1 MRDKFKR
8 KSSKIYRW
16 LYSIRDE
23 QQQHQLNKNEKKYW
37 YVERNQIISQIDNLD
52 ESQKIKSYLGFEDH
66 SHEKNG
72 TYVTQQKYNNFRL
85 SSEIFI
91 AISIFSSSSSS
102 PRVDFFFIL
111 STTTTFFSVWN
122 KKTAT

>member
-37 YVERNQIISQIDNLD
+37 YVGRNQLISQIDNLD

-66 SHEKNG
+66 SHEKKNG

-102 PRVDFFFIL
+102 PRVDFFFHLVYNNHIFL
-111 STTTTFFSVWN
+111 CV
-122 KKTAT
+122 K